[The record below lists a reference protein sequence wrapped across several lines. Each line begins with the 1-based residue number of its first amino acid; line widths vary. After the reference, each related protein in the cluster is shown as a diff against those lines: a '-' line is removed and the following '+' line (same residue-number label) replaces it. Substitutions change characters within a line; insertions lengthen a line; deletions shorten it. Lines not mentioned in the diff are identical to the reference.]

1 VTSSSSSTRWVT
13 FLGCV
18 LVLAVLYW
26 AQTVLVPVALALL
39 ITFVLNPPVSW
50 LQRRVG
56 RFPAVLV
63 AVLLVFAVLGLAGW
77 GMWRQLGH
85 LAQDLPSHRANIRQ
99 KIVDIRG
106 AGKGGS
112 VEKIQETIQDIQ
124 TEIARSEP
132 ARGTDSRPFVV
143 EPQQVTSLWGFPSWL
158 GPFIGP
164 LSTAGFV
171 LVLVVFML
179 LERDELRGRLISVVG
194 HGHLAV
200 TTKAFDDAGRGV
212 SRQLLMQSLV
222 NLIHGSVVFAGL
234 YLLGV
239 PYALL
244 WAVAAAA
251 LRFVPYFGPLVAAG
265 APILTSLAT
274 SPGWE
279 RPLLVVGFF
288 VALELFTNFVL
299 ETALYAGS
307 VGVSQVALLISVA
320 FWTWLWGLPGL
331 LMAMPLTVCLAVL
344 GKHVR
349 GLEFIST
356 LLADTPALA
365 PEMAFYQ
372 RLLAR
377 DFADAAELIDRHT
390 KAEPAESVYDA
401 LVLPALNYAERDRLE
416 GRLSAEEEAGVIDA
430 IRDLTGDRTGGT
442 APEAPAGA
450 LAVTAVAAN
459 GAADE
464 LALRMLGQLLR
475 DSGVV
480 LDVLAQPLMSSDIV
494 AIVRKSGRRIVCIAD
509 LPPSPPSRTR
519 YLVKKLRAAL
529 PDVHILVGRWAPS
542 ALAGE
547 DEAALRQSGANQVS
561 ATLLESRDRIVEL
574 ATVLRP
580 AAPDPKVDAAV
591 PAA

>member
-1 VTSSSSSTRWVT
+1 MDSSSSRWVT

-18 LVLAVLYW
+18 LVVAVLYW
-26 AQTVLVPVALALL
+26 GQTVLVPVALALL
-39 ITFVLNPPVSW
+39 ITFVLTPPVSW

-56 RFPAVLV
+56 RFPAVL
-63 AVLLVFAVLGLAGW
+63 AGVLLVFAVLGLAGW

-85 LAQDLPSHRANIRQ
+85 LAEDLPGHRANIRQ

-124 TEIARSEP
+124 TEIAESESP
-132 ARGTDSRPFVV
+132 RGSDSRPFVV
-143 EPQQVTSLWGFPSWL
+143 QPQQVASLWGFPSWL
-158 GPFIGP
+158 GPFIAP

-212 SRQLLMQSLV
+212 SRQLMMQSLV
-222 NLIHGSVVFAGL
+222 NLIHGTAVFAGL

-244 WAVAAAA
+244 WGVSGAA

-265 APILTSLAT
+265 APILLSLA
-274 SPGWE
+274 SAPGWE
-279 RPLLVVGFF
+279 RAAMVIGFF
-288 VALELFTNFVL
+288 VALELFTNLVL
-299 ETALYAGS
+299 ETKLYAGS

-320 FWTWLWGLPGL
+320 FWSWLWGLPGL

-356 LLADTPALA
+356 LLADTPALS
-365 PEMAFYQ
+365 PEMSFYQ

-377 DFADAAELIDRHT
+377 DFGDAADLIDRHS
-390 KAEPAESVYDA
+390 KSEPADSVYDA

-416 GRLSAEEEAGVIDA
+416 GRLSAEDEVAVIDA
-430 IRDLTGDRTGGT
+430 IRDLLGDAPPGEAGG
-442 APEAPAGA
+442 PP
-450 LAVTAVAAN
+450 LQVTAVAAN

-464 LALRMLGQLLR
+464 LALRMLGHLLIAR
-475 DSGVV
+475 GIA
-480 LDVLAQPLMSSDIV
+480 LDVLSQPLMTSDIV
-494 AIVRKSGRRIVCIAD
+494 AIARKNGSRLVCIAD
-509 LPPSPPSRTR
+509 LPPSAPSRTR
-519 YLVKKLRAAL
+519 YLVQKLRAAL
-529 PDVHILVGRWAPS
+529 PDLQILVGRWAPTTM
-542 ALAGE
+542 AGD
-547 DEAALRQSGANQVS
+547 DEVLLRSGANHVAS
-561 ATLLESRDRIVEL
+561 TLLQSRDRIAEL

-580 AAPDPKVDAAV
+580 AVPEPRAGAAE

>member
-1 VTSSSSSTRWVT
+1 LNESSSSRWVT

-18 LVLAVLYW
+18 LVVAVLYW

-39 ITFVLNPPVSW
+39 ITFVLTPPVAW

-56 RFPAVLV
+56 RLPAVLA

-77 GMWRQLGH
+77 GMWSQMGR
-85 LAQDLPSHRANIRQ
+85 LAEDLPAHRANIRQ
-99 KIVDIRG
+99 KIADVRG

-124 TEIARSEP
+124 TEIAKSGGAPGSEGKP
-132 ARGTDSRPFVV
+132 LVV
-143 EPQQVTSLWGFPSWL
+143 EAQRMSSQWGFPSWF
-158 GPFIGP
+158 GPFIAP

-212 SRQLLMQSLV
+212 SRQLLMQSVV
-222 NLIHGSVVFAGL
+222 NLIHGSAVIVGL
-234 YLLGV
+234 YALGV

-244 WAVAAAA
+244 WGVAGAA
-251 LRFVPYFGPLVAAG
+251 LRFVPYFGPLAAAA
-265 APILTSLAT
+265 APILISLAAA
-274 SPGWE
+274 PGWE

-288 VALELFTNFVL
+288 VALELFTNLVL

-307 VGVSQVALLISVA
+307 AGVSQVALLIAVA

-356 LLADTPALA
+356 LLADTPALSPDA
-365 PEMAFYQ
+365 AFYQ

-377 DFADAAELIDRHT
+377 DFGDASDLITRHV
-390 KAEPAESVYDA
+390 KAQAPDSVYDA

-416 GRLSAEEEAGVIDA
+416 GRLSAEEEMAVIEA
-430 IRDLTGDRTGGT
+430 IRDLIGDRDLQAAD
-442 APEAPAGA
+442 APPAT
-450 LAVTAVAAN
+450 LEVTAVAAN
-459 GAADE
+459 GPADE
-464 LALRMLGQLLR
+464 LALRMLGQMLR
-475 DSGVV
+475 GSGIA
-480 LDVLAQPLMSSDIV
+480 LDVLAQPLMSSDV
-494 AIVRKSGRRIVCIAD
+494 VSLVRKSGRRIVCVAD
-509 LPPSPPSRTR
+509 LPPSAPSRTR
-519 YLVKKLRAAL
+519 YLVQKLRAAL
-529 PDVHILVGRWAPS
+529 PELHILVGRWAPPS
-542 ALAGE
+542 LGGE
-547 DEAALRQSGANQVS
+547 DDGPLRQSGANHVAS
-561 ATLLESRDRIVEL
+561 TLEQSRDRIAEL

-580 AAPDPKVDAAV
+580 QPPDVPSAV
-591 PAA
+591 AVA

>member
-1 VTSSSSSTRWVT
+1 MSSSSSSSTRWVT
-13 FLGCV
+13 FVGCV
-18 LVLAVLYW
+18 LVVAVLYW

-39 ITFVLNPPVSW
+39 FTFVLTPPVAW

-56 RFPAVLV
+56 RYPAVL
-63 AVLLVFAVLGLAGW
+63 AVVILVFAAVGLAGW
-77 GMWRQLGH
+77 GMWRQTGR
-85 LAQDLPSHRANIRQ
+85 LAEDLPAHRANIRQ
-99 KIVDIRG
+99 KIEDVRG

-112 VEKIQETIQDIQ
+112 VEKIQATIEDIQ
-124 TEIARSEP
+124 SEIAKSDP
-132 ARGTDSRPFVV
+132 PRGTESKPLVV
-143 EPQQVTSLWGFPSWL
+143 QPRQMVSFWGFPSWL
-158 GPFIGP
+158 GPFIAP

-179 LERDELRGRLISVVG
+179 LERDELRGRLITVVG

-222 NLIHGSVVFAGL
+222 NLIHGSVVFVGL

-244 WAVAAAA
+244 WGVAAAA
-251 LRFVPYFGPLVAAG
+251 LRFVPYFGPLVGSA

-274 SPGWE
+274 APGWE
-279 RPLLVVGFF
+279 RPLVVVGFF
-288 VALELFTNFVL
+288 VALELFTNLVL

-307 VGVSQVALLISVA
+307 VGVSQVALLIAVA

-331 LMAMPLTVCLAVL
+331 LMAMPLTVCLAAL
-344 GKHVR
+344 GRHVR

-356 LLADTPALA
+356 LLADTPALS

-377 DFADAAELIDRHT
+377 DLGDAADLVDRHV
-390 KAEPAESVYDA
+390 KANAPETVHDA
-401 LVLPALNYAERDRLE
+401 LALPALNFAERDRLE
-416 GRLSAEEEAGVIDA
+416 GRLSAEDETAVIDA
-430 IRDLTGDRTGGT
+430 IRDLTDRPGSR
-442 APEAPAGA
+442 PAEDVPA
-450 LAVTAVAAN
+450 TLEVTAVAAN

-475 DSGVV
+475 DAGVA

-494 AIVRKSGRRIVCIAD
+494 ATVRRNGRRIVCIAD
-509 LPPSPPSRTR
+509 LPPSAPSRTR
-519 YLVKKLRAAL
+519 YLVKKLRAEL
-529 PDVHILVGRWAPS
+529 PDLQILVGRWAPVS
-542 ALAGE
+542 MAGE
-547 DEAALRQSGANQVS
+547 DDTALRESGANHVA
-561 ATLLESRDRIVEL
+561 ATLLATRDRIAEL

-580 AAPDPKVDAAV
+580 PAPEAKADVSAA
-591 PAA
+591 

>member
-1 VTSSSSSTRWVT
+1 LSESSSSRWVT

-18 LVLAVLYW
+18 LVVAVLYW

-39 ITFVLNPPVSW
+39 ITFVLTPPVAW

-56 RFPAVLV
+56 RLPAVL
-63 AVLLVFAVLGLAGW
+63 AGVLLVFAVLGLAGW
-77 GMWRQLGH
+77 GMWRQMGR
-85 LAQDLPSHRANIRQ
+85 LAEDLPAHRANIRQ
-99 KIVDIRG
+99 KIADVRG

-124 TEIARSEP
+124 TEIAQSTAPRGSEGKP
-132 ARGTDSRPFVV
+132 LVV
-143 EPQQVTSLWGFPSWL
+143 QPQQVTSLWGFPSWL
-158 GPFIGP
+158 GPFIAP

-222 NLIHGSVVFAGL
+222 NLIHGSVVIVGL
-234 YLLGV
+234 YALGV

-244 WAVAAAA
+244 WGVAGAA
-251 LRFVPYFGPLVAAG
+251 LRFVPYFGPLAAAG
-265 APILTSLAT
+265 APILITLAAA
-274 SPGWE
+274 PGWE
-279 RPLLVVGFF
+279 RPLLVLGFF
-288 VALELFTNFVL
+288 VALELFTNLVL

-307 VGVSQVALLISVA
+307 AGVSQVALLIAVA

-356 LLADTPALA
+356 LLADTPALSPDA
-365 PEMAFYQ
+365 AFYQ

-377 DFADAAELIDRHT
+377 DFGDASDLISRHV
-390 KAEPAESVYDA
+390 KANAPDSVYDA

-416 GRLSAEEEAGVIDA
+416 GRLSAEDELAVIEA
-430 IRDLTGDRTGGT
+430 IRDLIGDRDVQAAD
-442 APEAPAGA
+442 APSATLE
-450 LAVTAVAAN
+450 VTAVAAN

-464 LALRMLGQLLR
+464 LALRMLGQMLR
-475 DSGVV
+475 DSGVA

-494 AIVRKSGRRIVCIAD
+494 TLVRKSGRRIVCIAD
-509 LPPSPPSRTR
+509 LPPSAPSRTR
-519 YLVKKLRAAL
+519 YLAQKLRAAL
-529 PDVHILVGRWAPS
+529 PELQILVGRWAPPS
-542 ALAGE
+542 LGGE
-547 DEAALRQSGANQVS
+547 DDGPLRQSGASHVAS
-561 ATLLESRDRIVEL
+561 TLEESRDRIVEL

-580 AAPDPKVDAAV
+580 QASDV
-591 PAA
+591 PAAVTVA

>member
-1 VTSSSSSTRWVT
+1 MSSSSSTRWVT

-18 LVLAVLYW
+18 LVVAVLYW

-39 ITFVLNPPVSW
+39 ITFVLTPPVAW

-56 RFPAVLV
+56 RYPAVLA
-63 AVLLVFAVLGLAGW
+63 AVLLVFAAIGLAGW
-77 GMWRQLGH
+77 GIWRQMGH
-85 LAQDLPSHRANIRQ
+85 LAEDLPGHRANIRQ
-99 KIVDIRG
+99 KIEDVRG

-112 VEKIQETIQDIQ
+112 VEKIQETIEDIQ
-124 TEIARSEP
+124 TEIARSDSP
-132 ARGTDSRPFVV
+132 PGTERKPLVV
-143 EPQQVTSLWGFPSWL
+143 QAQQVVSLWGFPSWL
-158 GPFIGP
+158 GPFIAP

-171 LVLVVFML
+171 LVLVIFML
-179 LERDELRGRLISVVG
+179 LERDELRGRLITVVG
-194 HGHLAV
+194 HGHLAI

-222 NLIHGSVVFAGL
+222 NLIHGSVVFGGL
-234 YLLGV
+234 WLLGV

-244 WAVAAAA
+244 WGVVAGAF
-251 LRFVPYFGPLVAAG
+251 RFVPYFGPLVGAV
-265 APILTSLAT
+265 APILISLAT
-274 SPGWE
+274 SPGWG

-299 ETALYAGS
+299 ETALYAEA
-307 VGVSQVALLISVA
+307 VGVSQVALLIAVA

-344 GKHVR
+344 GRHVR

-356 LLADTPALA
+356 LLADTPALT

-377 DFADAAELIDRHT
+377 DLGDAADLFDRHV
-390 KAEPAESVYDA
+390 KANAPESVYDS
-401 LVLPALNYAERDRLE
+401 VTLPALNFAERDRLE
-416 GRLSAEEEAGVIDA
+416 GRLTADDETAVIDA
-430 IRDLTGDRTGGT
+430 IRDLTGDRPGS
-442 APEAPAGA
+442 PPAEEVPA
-450 LAVTAVAAN
+450 TLQVTAVAAN

-475 DSGVV
+475 ESGIA

-494 AIVRKSGRRIVCIAD
+494 AIVRKSDRRIVCIAD
-509 LPPSPPSRTR
+509 LPPSAPSRTR
-519 YLVKKLRAAL
+519 YLVKKLRAEL
-529 PDVHILVGRWAPS
+529 PELQILVGRWAPAS
-542 ALAGE
+542 MAGE
-547 DEAALRQSGANQVS
+547 DDAALRESGANHVAS
-561 ATLLESRDRIVEL
+561 TLLATRDRIAEL

-580 AAPDPKVDAAV
+580 AAPDAKADVSAA
-591 PAA
+591 

>member
-1 VTSSSSSTRWVT
+1 MPSVSAFNRWVT

-18 LVLAVLYW
+18 LVVAVLYW

-39 ITFVLNPPVSW
+39 VSFVLTPPVVW
-50 LQRRVG
+50 LQRRIG
-56 RFPAVLV
+56 RVAAVLV
-63 AVLLVFAVLGLAGW
+63 VVLLVFAALGLAGW
-77 GMWRQLGH
+77 GMWRQLGR
-85 LAQDLPSHRANIRQ
+85 LAEDLPAHRANIRQ
-99 KIVDIRG
+99 KIADIRG

-112 VEKIQETIQDIQ
+112 VERIQETIADIQ
-124 TEIARSEP
+124 TEIAKSDAPPGTE
-132 ARGTDSRPFVV
+132 ARPLVV
-143 EPQQVTSLWGFPSWL
+143 QARQVVSLWVFPAWL
-158 GPFIGP
+158 GPFIAP

-171 LVLVVFML
+171 LVLVIFML
-179 LERDELRGRLISVVG
+179 LERDELRGRLITAVG

-222 NLIHGSVVFAGL
+222 NLIHGAVVSLGL

-244 WAVAAAA
+244 WGVAAGAF
-251 LRFVPYFGPLVAAG
+251 RFVPYFGPLVGAAL
-265 APILTSLAT
+265 PILTSLAT
-274 SPGWE
+274 ASGWE

-288 VALELFTNFVL
+288 VALELFTNLVL

-307 VGVSQVALLISVA
+307 VGVSQVALLIAVT

-344 GKHVR
+344 GRHVR

-356 LLADTPALA
+356 LLADTPALT

-377 DFADAAELIDRHT
+377 DFGDAADLYDRHLR
-390 KAEPAESVYDA
+390 ANAPESVHDA
-401 LVLPALNYAERDRLE
+401 LALPALNYAERDRLE
-416 GRLSAEEEAGVIDA
+416 GRLAPEDETAVIDA
-430 IRDLTGDRTGGT
+430 IRDLTGDRPGSRP
-442 APEAPAGA
+442 PEDVPAS
-450 LAVTAVAAN
+450 LEVTAVAAN

-475 DSGVV
+475 DHGVA
-480 LDVLAQPLMSSDIV
+480 LDVLAQPLMTSDIV
-494 AIVRKSGRRIVCIAD
+494 AVVRRSGRRVVCIAD

-519 YLVKKLRAAL
+519 FLVQKLRAEL
-529 PDVHILVGRWAPS
+529 PDLQILVGRWAPAS
-542 ALAGE
+542 MAGE
-547 DEAALRQSGANQVS
+547 GDAVLRESGANHVAS
-561 ATLLESRDRIVEL
+561 TLLATRDRIAEL
-574 ATVLRP
+574 ATVLRSP
-580 AAPDPKVDAAV
+580 AAEPKTGTAG
-591 PAA
+591 